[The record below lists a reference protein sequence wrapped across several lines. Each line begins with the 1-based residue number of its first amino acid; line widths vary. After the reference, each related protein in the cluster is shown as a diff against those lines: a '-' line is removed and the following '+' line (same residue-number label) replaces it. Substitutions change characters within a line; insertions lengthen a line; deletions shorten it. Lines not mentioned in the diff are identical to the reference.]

1 MFFIRHVLP
10 VAILSALIGIVVAK
24 LFLGN
29 TNEKLHMKNNTA
41 IQAVTESADN
51 FSENPEAVSNHQA
64 SAPDD
69 TTAISE
75 DPHK

>member
-29 TNEKLHMKNNTA
+29 TNEKAHKKNNTV
-41 IQAVTESADN
+41 IQTITESTDN
-51 FSENPEAVSNHQA
+51 ISENPETVSNNQA
-64 SAPDD
+64 PVPDD
-69 TTAISE
+69 ATARTE
-75 DPHK
+75 DPQQ

>member
-29 TNEKLHMKNNTA
+29 TNEKTLEIKNK
-41 IQAVTESADN
+41 VTQTTSESAD
-51 FSENPEAVSNHQA
+51 SIPENLEGASHNQA
-64 SAPDD
+64 PVLEDD
-69 TTAISE
+69 TAISN
-75 DPHK
+75 HSIQ